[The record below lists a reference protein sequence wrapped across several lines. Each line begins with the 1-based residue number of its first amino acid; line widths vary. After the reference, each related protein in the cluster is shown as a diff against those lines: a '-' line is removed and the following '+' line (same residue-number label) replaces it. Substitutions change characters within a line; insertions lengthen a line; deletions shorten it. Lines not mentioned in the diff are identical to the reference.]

1 MPEFFNVRSPS
12 QALEDLRPHLSP
24 ITDSEVTPTAS
35 SLGRVIA
42 EEIRSSED
50 LPAFPRSSMDGFSV
64 RAQDTFG
71 ASETLPA
78 LLELV
83 ADIPTGRSAET
94 ALKPGQAAVAYTGGM
109 LADQADAVVMI
120 ERTQPADSRS
130 IEVLRPVAPGEN
142 VIHAGED
149 VRAGDLLFRPGHTI
163 RPQDIGGLL
172 ALGINDVPVLRKP
185 RVAIVSTGD
194 ELVPPDTHPERGQ
207 IRDINTYTI
216 AARVAQC
223 GAQPVIIGLIP
234 DEYAPQL
241 EAARNG
247 IDSADMLVFSAGSS
261 LSSRDMTAAVFNQ
274 LGEPGVLLHGIS
286 IKPGK
291 PTIVALADGK
301 PLFGLP
307 GNPVSALVVFDL
319 LVAPT
324 IYVLSGASGKPI
336 LNTIEA
342 ILTEDVPSESGRED
356 YVPVKLSSSNSVLSA
371 EPVFGKSN
379 LIYTL
384 VNSDGLI
391 QVPANSGGL
400 YAGEKVIVRLHQ
412 SQR

>member
-12 QALEDLRPHLSP
+12 QAFEDLRPHLST
-24 ITDSEVTPTAS
+24 ICESEVAPTAS

-42 EEIRSSED
+42 EEIRSPED
-50 LPAFPRSSMDGFSV
+50 LPSFPRSSMDGFSV
-64 RAQDTFG
+64 RARDTFG

-78 LLELV
+78 LLEVV
-83 ADIPTGRSAET
+83 ADIPTGRSVET
-94 ALKPGQAAVAYTGGM
+94 TLKPGQTAVAYTGGM
-109 LADQADAVVMI
+109 LADQADAVVI
-120 ERTQPADSRS
+120 VERTQPADNRS

-149 VRAGDLLFRPGHTI
+149 VRAGGLLFQLGHAI

-172 ALGINDVPVLRKP
+172 ALGIIDVSVLRRP

-194 ELVPPDTHPERGQ
+194 ELVSPDTRPERGQ

-216 AARVAQC
+216 AARVTQC
-223 GAQPVIIGLIP
+223 GAEPVAVGLVP

-324 IYVLSGASGKPI
+324 IYVLSGASPQSI
-336 LNTIEA
+336 ANTVKA
-342 ILTEDVPSESGRED
+342 ILSDDIPSESGRED
-356 YVPVKLSSSNSVLSA
+356 YIPVKLSSSNSLISA
-371 EPVFGKSN
+371 KPVFGKSN

-384 VNSDGLI
+384 INSDGI
-391 QVPANSGGL
+391 VQVPANSGGL
-400 YAGEKVIVRLHQ
+400 YAGQKVSVRLY
-412 SQR
+412 